1 MKPSELTMAALFAAL
16 TGIAAQF
23 QIPIEMVPVSL
34 QTLFVLCTG
43 GILGRKGA
51 ISMIIYLFMGI
62 VGMPVFAGGKGG
74 IGVMMGPTGGYVI
87 GFIFAAYTAGF
98 LIEKKKN
105 MLISMIVA
113 SFVIYIFGLPWLCL
127 FVGSIEKAFL
137 IGMLPFIIGDIAK
150 SFGAYLTTKEVRKY
164 YSQIS

>member
-23 QIPIEMVPVSL
+23 QIPIEIVPVSL
-34 QTLFVLCTG
+34 QTLFVLCAG

-74 IGVMMGPTGGYVI
+74 IGV
-87 GFIFAAYTAGF
+87 
-98 LIEKKKN
+98 LQ
-105 MLISMIVA
+105 
-113 SFVIYIFGLPWLCL
+113 
-127 FVGSIEKAFL
+127 
-137 IGMLPFIIGDIAK
+137 
-150 SFGAYLTTKEVRKY
+150 VR
-164 YSQIS
+164 QGVM